1 MKNRKV
7 LIGIVLL
14 IVVLALGIGYAAI
27 TDSLTIAGTATA
39 TANAENFKVVFTGTT
54 SGVSDGVT
62 ATATNGATTA
72 TMDVTGLTTTGDTKT
87 ATFNIKNTSEE
98 LKALVD
104 VSTETI
110 SNTEFFAIDA
120 TVANPTT
127 ALAPNAETTVT
138 VKVTLVKTPIEA
150 VTGTI
155 NVELGAEAVL
165 GN

>member
-27 TDSLTIAGTATA
+27 TDSLKITGTATA
-39 TANAENFKVVFTGTT
+39 TAKQENFKVVFTGVT
-54 SGVSDGVT
+54 SEVSDGVT
-62 ATATNGATTA
+62 TTVTNGATTA

-87 ATFNIKNTSEE
+87 ATFNIKNNSAE

-104 VSTETI
+104 VATKSIT
-110 SNTEFFAIDA
+110 NPGFFTIDA
-120 TVANPTT
+120 EVANPTT
-127 ALAPNAETTVT
+127 ALAPNGETTVT
-138 VKVTLVKTPIEA
+138 VTVKLIKTPIEA

-165 GN
+165 GD